1 MNITKSISNSF
12 NNLPINIKEKVTI
25 PYLILGIILIVGAAF
40 VVTRVVFDTIEERFT
55 NQLLEAGIL
64 ASERMVVE
72 ENQMLKVL
80 RLLAYSEG
88 VPDAL
93 ENADPERLRELT
105 IGNIINNRQAAVL
118 FLDMEGK
125 LVLSAYHIQGGNVE
139 EYEFSS
145 GGFSA
150 LKDQPFVSSVLSG
163 EIDNEGNKF
172 SGCSQTEQ
180 GNYFFISGPVLND
193 NREQIGV
200 VLLGKPLDD
209 LAQQI
214 REETL
219 AQITIYDLQGE
230 PLASTFS
237 SAFPLVTAE
246 VISILDHQDDSTFME
261 TNSRNV
267 NVRNIGYREI
277 FSAWEVRGGKDLGV
291 LGIGLGESFL
301 VSTTRATRLQIA
313 LLAVLVFILI
323 LLIGMNL
330 SNIITR
336 PIRDLVSASNKVM
349 EGDYNVTV
357 TPTSKDEL
365 AVMASTFNKMIK
377 NVNESRIQILESY
390 DITLEGWSR
399 ALDLRSEETKGHTD
413 RVTDLMDKM
422 CVAMEIEGQRLTNI
436 RRGTLLHDIG
446 KMGIPD
452 RILNKPGKLT
462 EEEWKI
468 MRFHPTY
475 AYELLK
481 DIHFLRPAL
490 TIPLCHHERWDG
502 EGYPRGLKGQEIP
515 IEARMFALVDVWD
528 AITNDRVYRQAM
540 SKEEAFQ
547 TIRNGAG
554 NHFDPDITE
563 IFLKVVSS
571 L

>member
-246 VISILDHQDDSTFME
+246 VSSILDHQDDSTFME

-267 NVRNIGYREI
+267 SVRNIGYREI

>member
-1 MNITKSISNSF
+1 VNITKSISNSF

>member
-93 ENADPERLRELT
+93 EKADPERLRELT

-172 SGCSQTEQ
+172 SGYSQTEQ

-200 VLLGKPLDD
+200 VLLGKPLHD

-246 VISILDHQDDSTFME
+246 VSSILDHQDDSTFME

-267 NVRNIGYREI
+267 SVRNIGYREI

>member
-93 ENADPERLRELT
+93 EKADPERLRELT

-172 SGCSQTEQ
+172 SGYSQTEQ

-200 VLLGKPLDD
+200 VLLGKPLHD

-237 SAFPLVTAE
+237 FAFPLVTAE
-246 VISILDHQDDSTFME
+246 VSSILDHQDDSTFME

-267 NVRNIGYREI
+267 SVRNIGYREI

>member
-93 ENADPERLRELT
+93 EKADPERLRELT

-172 SGCSQTEQ
+172 SGYSQTEQ

-200 VLLGKPLDD
+200 VLLGKPLHD

-246 VISILDHQDDSTFME
+246 VSSILDHQDDSTFME

-267 NVRNIGYREI
+267 SVRNIGYREI

-377 NVNESRIQILESY
+377 NVNEFRIQILESY

>member
-172 SGCSQTEQ
+172 SGYSQTEQ

-246 VISILDHQDDSTFME
+246 VNSILDHQDDSTFME

>member
-172 SGCSQTEQ
+172 SGYSQTEQ

-246 VISILDHQDDSTFME
+246 VSSILDHQDDSTFME

-267 NVRNIGYREI
+267 SVRNIGYREI